1 MDYKRK
7 DGATSGLSAVFVSS
21 AAIYG
26 DLCLQHTPVTEKH
39 NKPVCAHTV
48 FLIPVFYRMFLAPH
62 VPCLCALNKSLQT
75 VAHKFKIV
83 LDTATVSTETNFF
96 LREMLLRDA
105 FKRLQAIHL
114 VFQRNKH

>member
-1 MDYKRK
+1 
-7 DGATSGLSAVFVSS
+7 
-21 AAIYG
+21 
-26 DLCLQHTPVTEKH
+26 
-39 NKPVCAHTV
+39 
-48 FLIPVFYRMFLAPH
+48 MFLAPQ

-75 VAHKFKIV
+75 VAHKSEIV
-83 LDTATVSTETNFF
+83 LDTATVSTETHFF